1 MTNNGMFVRE
11 SGQGKPVVLVHGF
24 PGNAQDWGRV
34 AAALAAS
41 HRVIQPD
48 LLGFGQSVKPSSF
61 AEVWVE
67 AQVAALEAQLD
78 ARKIERF
85 ALVGHDYG
93 GPVAVALAARRA
105 ERVTHL
111 VLSACNVFR
120 DPPLQPPMRLL
131 PVPGFG
137 RVVEAGLFS
146 SLAIKL
152 MGKSGTRQGDVY
164 PVTNPPDE
172 LRSLRLIFA
181 TALRD
186 LEHFG
191 VVEDAL
197 PSLTMPALVAWGE
210 RDPFFPIA
218 HAQRITASV
227 PRGQLQVYPG
237 VGHFPHIEAAAQY
250 AADIHDLI
258 VTY

>member
-1 MTNNGMFVRE
+1 MTSNGMFVRE
-11 SGQGKPVVLVHGF
+11 SGRGMPVVLVHGF
-24 PGNAQDWGRV
+24 PGNAQDWKRV

-48 LLGFGQSVKPSSF
+48 LLGFGQSAKPASF
-61 AEVWVE
+61 EEVWVE
-67 AQVAALEAQLD
+67 AQAAALAEQLD
-78 ARKIERF
+78 ALGVERF

-93 GPVAVALAARRA
+93 GPVAVALAARRP
-105 ERVTHL
+105 EQVTHL
-111 VLSACNVFR
+111 ALSACNVFR

-131 PVPGFG
+131 PVPGVG
-137 RVVEAGLFS
+137 RLVEAGLFS
-146 SLAIKL
+146 APAIKL

-181 TALRD
+181 NALRD
-186 LEHFG
+186 LERFG

-197 PSLTMPALVAWGE
+197 PRLTMPVLVAWGE
-210 RDPFFPIA
+210 RDPFFSTA
-218 HAQRITASV
+218 HAQRIAASV
-227 PRGQLQVYPG
+227 LHGQLKVYPG

-258 VTY
+258 VAH

>member
-1 MTNNGMFVRE
+1 MTTNGMFVRE
-11 SGQGKPVVLVHGF
+11 SGQGTPVVLVHGF
-24 PGNAQDWGRV
+24 PGNARDWERV
-34 AAALAAS
+34 AGTLAAS

-48 LLGFGQSVKPSSF
+48 LLGFGQSTKPASF
-61 AEVWVE
+61 EEVWVE
-67 AQVAALEAQLD
+67 AQAAALAAQID
-78 ARKIERF
+78 ARGVERF

-93 GPVAVALAARRA
+93 GPVAVALAARRPQ
-105 ERVTHL
+105 RVTHL

-131 PVPGFG
+131 PVPGVG

-146 SLAIKL
+146 AQAIKM
-152 MGKSGTRQGDVY
+152 MGKSGTRQGNVY

-181 TALRD
+181 NGLRD
-186 LEHFG
+186 LERFG

-197 PSLTMPALVAWGE
+197 PRLTMPVLVAWGE
-210 RDPFFPIA
+210 RDPFFSTA

-227 PRGQLQVYPG
+227 PHGRLKVYPR
-237 VGHFPHIEAAAQY
+237 VGHFPHIEATAHY
-250 AADIHDLI
+250 AADIADLI
-258 VTY
+258 ANH